1 MKNHY
6 RIERIKTW
14 VIIYVLSLLFILSSV
29 NVSYADT
36 ISHIDSLRQMEQSPD
51 VELSAQDYFD
61 LTIYE
66 FHRDSLFLATKYA
79 SLGIAQAKE
88 EHNYYVLG
96 NLYNLK
102 GYIHLG
108 FGTLVKSIDYFS
120 KGEKIGNEYNYPNL
134 VMSSSH
140 GLGRVYNELG
150 EYEKAFKVLKR
161 GLELAIQ
168 DSAENNNAVFYNAMG
183 VSLQNMHE
191 FDSAYYYLNR
201 YLQISVAKKDSV
213 NILYA
218 YVNLGENCRLDSNYT
233 EAIFYYLKA
242 QELNKKVKNE
252 QAEAAI
258 YGNFASIYSAL
269 GDYQKAVSYL
279 RKGINVCSNN
289 EGLSNYLLLD
299 YKTIIDDYAKMNH
312 YDSSYLYLKKYIAFR
327 DSVTVRDQLRTIN
340 NLRNEYAFEESVA
353 QSKILEQKL
362 RNRTL
367 ILYFSVA
374 LSLLIILLSFLVYS
388 RYKLKTRML
397 KDEAKALNLTIDE
410 KNRELVT
417 RVMNENQQEE
427 LYEEISKSLD
437 KLSNSDSPTD
447 VKNELEAIKKKLSQ
461 TNRTKMGW
469 ESFKMHFENVHPDF
483 FGKLL
488 SRNNALTQND
498 LRLCGYMKLNL
509 STKDIANIL
518 NVSDRTIQTSRYR
531 IKKKLNLPQE
541 VNLVQFIQ
549 SL

>member
-1 MKNHY
+1 MTKH
-6 RIERIKTW
+6 
-14 VIIYVLSLLFILSSV
+14 IIINKQARKSILHVLFLVFLIFSSELSFGD
-29 NVSYADT
+29 N
-36 ISHIDSLRQMEQSPD
+36 INHIDSLRLIEQNQKS
-51 VELSAQDYFD
+51 ELSAEDYFE
-61 LTIYE
+61 LTLYE

-79 SLGIAQAKE
+79 SIGISHAKE
-88 EHNYYVLG
+88 EGDYYVLG
-96 NLYNLK
+96 NLYNIK

-120 KGEKIGNEYNYPNL
+120 KGEQIGNEFNYPML
-134 VMSSSH
+134 VISANH
-140 GLGRVYNELG
+140 GLGRIYNELG
-150 EYEKAFKVLKR
+150 QYEKAYKVLKK
-161 GLELAIQ
+161 GLELALQ
-168 DSAENNNAVFYNAMG
+168 DTARNNNAVFYNAMG
-183 VSLQNMHE
+183 VSLQNMGQ
-191 FDSAYYYLNR
+191 FDSALVYLNR
-201 YLQISVAKKDSV
+201 YLQISTSMGDSL

-218 YVNLGENCRLDSNYT
+218 YVNIGENYRLDSNYNR
-233 EAIFYYLKA
+233 AIYFYLKA

-258 YGNFASIYSAL
+258 YGNFANIYSAM
-269 GDYQKAVSYL
+269 GNYQKAVSYL
-279 RKGINVCSNN
+279 RKGIDVCSNN

-299 YKTIIDDYAKMNH
+299 YKTIIDDYAEMN
-312 YDSSYLYLKKYIAFR
+312 YFDSSYMYLKKYIAFR
-327 DSVTVRDQLRTIN
+327 DSVSERDQLRTIN
-340 NLRNEYAFEESVA
+340 NLRKEYAFEESVA

-367 ILYFSVA
+367 ILYFSIA
-374 LSLLIILLSFLVYS
+374 LSLLIILMSFLVYS

-397 KDEAKALNLTIDE
+397 KEEAKALNLTIDE

-427 LYEEISKSLD
+427 LYEEITKSLS
-437 KLSNSDSPTD
+437 KLRESDSPEDIKT
-447 VKNELEAIKKKLSQ
+447 ELEAIKKKLSQ

-488 SRNNALTQND
+488 SKNSALTQND

-531 IKKKLNLPQE
+531 IKKKLNLPQD
-541 VNLVQFIQ
+541 VNLVQYIQ